1 MLLHV
6 PNRTITAAAREELP
20 THVKFIV
27 AAVLGWEG
35 RAGSLYGMLNAT
47 QRRKVDQI
55 ARGLARKELYEV
67 REPTGQMPGTTR
79 RRLEGLHYA
88 WQKADRLAKRAARDG
103 TSAGHC

>member
-1 MLLHV
+1 MPTIRQLAMLLHV
-6 PNRTITAAAREELP
+6 PNKTITAAAREELP

-79 RRLEGLHYA
+79 RRLEG
-88 WQKADRLAKRAARDG
+88 
-103 TSAGHC
+103 